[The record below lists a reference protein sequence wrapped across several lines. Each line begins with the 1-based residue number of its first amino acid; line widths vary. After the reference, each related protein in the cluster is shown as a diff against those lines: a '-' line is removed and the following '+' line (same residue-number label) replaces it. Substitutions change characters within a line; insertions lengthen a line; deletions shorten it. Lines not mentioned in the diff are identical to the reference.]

1 MAYRLAAAILL
12 VSCLVWAVDGKC
24 VNVEDLEHCPMIDY
38 NVYDTLNV
46 KEAHQQAKMIAD
58 HQVQAWK
65 AHSSNAAGK
74 KKAKLKGLCEHLI
87 R

>member
-1 MAYRLAAAILL
+1 MRAIFL
-12 VSCLVWAVDGKC
+12 VSCLAWAVDGKC

-65 AHSSNAAGK
+65 THSAHAAGK
-74 KKAKLKGLCEHLI
+74 KKAKDKAFCELLI